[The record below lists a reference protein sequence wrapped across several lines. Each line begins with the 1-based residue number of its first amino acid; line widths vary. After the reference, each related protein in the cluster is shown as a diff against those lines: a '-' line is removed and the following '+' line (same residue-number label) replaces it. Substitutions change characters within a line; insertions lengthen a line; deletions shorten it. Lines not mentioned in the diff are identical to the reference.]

1 MAKLVVITEG
11 LTALS
16 HELGDKW
23 ITIGRADDN
32 AFQIAEASVSGRH
45 CELLLQGEELVVR
58 DLQSTNGTFVNG
70 QKILET
76 VMRPDQTLQVG
87 EVELRFEPSPAGA
100 PVVEANKVAPAEAG
114 LEPARKFKVL
124 FVDDSMAFLE
134 TFTELCEVFSN
145 QTWGI
150 ECAASVDRALAILQ
164 ETPVDL
170 VVLDVRMPMV
180 DGLQLLGI
188 IHRRYPG
195 MKIAVMTGNAT
206 ESKRADALANGAES
220 FIEKP
225 VTPEGIKS
233 VFNLL
238 NDLVSW
244 SRRESPGAAAPPP
257 ESVAAPL
264 PEKTGE
270 PVAPDDDFVVVATYD
285 GKWNSVNKEK

>member
-1 MAKLVVITEG
+1 LPLKVKLNPHNEKHLKTEPEK
-11 LTALS
+11 L
-16 HELGDKW
+16 
-23 ITIGRADDN
+23 
-32 AFQIAEASVSGRH
+32 
-45 CELLLQGEELVVR
+45 
-58 DLQSTNGTFVNG
+58 
-70 QKILET
+70 
-76 VMRPDQTLQVG
+76 
-87 EVELRFEPSPAGA
+87 
-100 PVVEANKVAPAEAG
+100 G

-150 ECAASVDRALAILQ
+150 ECATSVNRALAILQ

-170 VVLDVRMPMV
+170 VVLDVGMPMV

-188 IHRRYPG
+188 IRQRYPG

-206 ESKRADALANGAES
+206 ESKRADALANGAEL

-244 SRRESPGAAAPPP
+244 SRREGPAAAAPN
-257 ESVAAPL
+257 
-264 PEKTGE
+264 G
-270 PVAPDDDFVVVATYD
+270 DFVVVATYD
-285 GKWNSVNKEK
+285 GKWNSLNQEKE

>member
-1 MAKLVVITEG
+1 VKPNPHNEKNLKTKPEKL
-11 LTALS
+11 
-16 HELGDKW
+16 
-23 ITIGRADDN
+23 
-32 AFQIAEASVSGRH
+32 
-45 CELLLQGEELVVR
+45 
-58 DLQSTNGTFVNG
+58 
-70 QKILET
+70 
-76 VMRPDQTLQVG
+76 
-87 EVELRFEPSPAGA
+87 
-100 PVVEANKVAPAEAG
+100 G

-134 TFTELCEVFSN
+134 TFTELCAVFSN

-150 ECAASVDRALAILQ
+150 ECATSVDRALAILQ

-170 VVLDVRMPMV
+170 VVLDIRMPMV

-206 ESKRADALANGAES
+206 ESKRADALANGAEL

-244 SRRESPGAAAPPP
+244 SRHESPGTAAPP
-257 ESVAAPL
+257 ESVEAPL

-285 GKWNSVNKEK
+285 GKWNSVNKEKE

>member
-1 MAKLVVITEG
+1 M
-11 LTALS
+11 
-16 HELGDKW
+16 
-23 ITIGRADDN
+23 
-32 AFQIAEASVSGRH
+32 
-45 CELLLQGEELVVR
+45 
-58 DLQSTNGTFVNG
+58 
-70 QKILET
+70 
-76 VMRPDQTLQVG
+76 
-87 EVELRFEPSPAGA
+87 
-100 PVVEANKVAPAEAG
+100 
-114 LEPARKFKVL
+114 
-124 FVDDSMAFLE
+124 
-134 TFTELCEVFSN
+134 
-145 QTWGI
+145 
-150 ECAASVDRALAILQ
+150 
-164 ETPVDL
+164 DL

-206 ESKRADALANGAES
+206 ESKRADALANGAEL

-244 SRRESPGAAAPPP
+244 SRRESPGAAAPP

-270 PVAPDDDFVVVATYD
+270 LVAPDDDFVVVATYD
-285 GKWNSVNKEK
+285 GKWNSVNKEKE

>member
-1 MAKLVVITEG
+1 MKTKPEKL
-11 LTALS
+11 
-16 HELGDKW
+16 
-23 ITIGRADDN
+23 
-32 AFQIAEASVSGRH
+32 
-45 CELLLQGEELVVR
+45 
-58 DLQSTNGTFVNG
+58 
-70 QKILET
+70 
-76 VMRPDQTLQVG
+76 
-87 EVELRFEPSPAGA
+87 
-100 PVVEANKVAPAEAG
+100 G

-124 FVDDSMAFLE
+124 FVDDTMAFLE
-134 TFTELCEVFSN
+134 TFTELCAVFSN

-150 ECAASVDRALAILQ
+150 ECATSVDRALAILQ

-170 VVLDVRMPMV
+170 VVLDIRMPMV

-206 ESKRADALANGAES
+206 EIKRADALANGAEL

-233 VFNLL
+233 VFNQL

-244 SRRESPGAAAPPP
+244 SRRKSPGTAAPPP
-257 ESVAAPL
+257 KSVAAPL

-270 PVAPDDDFVVVATYD
+270 
-285 GKWNSVNKEK
+285 

>member
-1 MAKLVVITEG
+1 LPIKVKLN
-11 LTALS
+11 S
-16 HELGDKW
+16 HNEKHLK
-23 ITIGRADDN
+23 TKP
-32 AFQIAEASVSGRH
+32 EKS
-45 CELLLQGEELVVR
+45 
-58 DLQSTNGTFVNG
+58 
-70 QKILET
+70 
-76 VMRPDQTLQVG
+76 
-87 EVELRFEPSPAGA
+87 
-100 PVVEANKVAPAEAG
+100 G

-134 TFTELCEVFSN
+134 TFTELCEVFSS

-150 ECAASVDRALAILQ
+150 ECATSVDRALAILQ

-188 IHRRYPG
+188 IRRLYPG

-206 ESKRADALANGAES
+206 ESKRADALANGAEL

-244 SRRESPGAAAPPP
+244 SRRESPAAAAPN
-257 ESVAAPL
+257 
-264 PEKTGE
+264 G
-270 PVAPDDDFVVVATYD
+270 DFVVVATYD
-285 GKWNSVNKEK
+285 GKWNSLNQEKE